1 VAKAED
7 AHFAAH
13 AVFNAGILIAEMTMT
28 IPGALD
34 VIRELMKQ
42 NPDAAIGAGTV
53 LDVETAQR
61 CIDAGASFLTS
72 TGLDHDM
79 VTFAESNNVAVIP
92 GALTPTEIMVAKK
105 AGVDFVKLFPCA
117 QVGGPSYVSAMKRPF
132 PDVRM
137 IASGGVTQQN
147 AGDYIRAGAAAVG
160 VGEHL
165 IPHDAVEARD
175 LDWIRELSK
184 RFINI
189 VKRARVRGV

>member
-1 VAKAED
+1 
-7 AHFAAH
+7 
-13 AVFNAGILIAEMTMT
+13 
-28 IPGALD
+28 
-34 VIRELMKQ
+34 
-42 NPDAAIGAGTV
+42 
-53 LDVETAQR
+53 
-61 CIDAGASFLTS
+61 
-72 TGLDHDM
+72 
-79 VTFAESNNVAVIP
+79 VIP

-132 PDVRM
+132 PEVRM